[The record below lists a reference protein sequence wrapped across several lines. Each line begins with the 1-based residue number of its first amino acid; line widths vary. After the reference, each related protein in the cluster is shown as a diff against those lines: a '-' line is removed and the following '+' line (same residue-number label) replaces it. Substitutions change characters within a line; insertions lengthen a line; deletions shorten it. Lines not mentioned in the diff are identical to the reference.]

1 MPWLHI
7 CSYGVQILNKSPY
20 QFPLGPLF
28 GFLSDDTEALQ
39 RDWQKIPTFPILI
52 RPNQVLQSL
61 FCLFRNRILLHRKR
75 FKTLL
80 NSDLKGGH

>member
-39 RDWQKIPTFPILI
+39 RDWQKIPTFPTFPILI
-52 RPNQVLQSL
+52 RLIKCCSPSSASSGTGYCSTERGSRL
-61 FCLFRNRILLHRKR
+61 C
-75 FKTLL
+75 
-80 NSDLKGGH
+80 